1 MPGKTMHYDWFALAC
16 LEAFGTITDA
26 VACATFNQLVDDATH
41 QNLAARMMGTSLPP
55 ITQGEIDD
63 GAYAAL
69 SGGMHCDYERIA
81 VFHFPWGPYCDG
93 ICEKGV
99 VDESLKLAANKLKF
113 LIYGDSGRWEVQQLQ
128 ELARARVGVL
138 AHSAL
143 DANAAHFDFSGLPS
157 KRNAR
162 PAKDRKWYA
171 LLPAILPDAM
181 AIGHSEYDALPD
193 TIGAVWY
200 RRGHTRDNRA
210 IYFRA
215 AARMWNCL
223 RPDRA
228 VEVDPK
234 TWSIVSCARTRIPEC
249 VAVMSGVAANKDAT
263 LRAEIQKA
271 WLAQAGEP
279 MPAYQMPAWDASA
292 WNAFRTVTMDRLREV
307 LL

>member
-1 MPGKTMHYDWFALAC
+1 MHYDWFALAC
-16 LEAFGTITDA
+16 LEAFGTQTDA
-26 VACATFNQLVDDATH
+26 IASATFSQLVDDATH
-41 QNLAARMMGTSLPP
+41 ENLAPRMMGTSLPP

-63 GAYAAL
+63 VAYAAL

-113 LIYGDSGRWEVQQLQ
+113 LSCADSSQWDIRQAQ
-128 ELARARVGVL
+128 ELARAKVGLL

-157 KRNAR
+157 KMNAR
-162 PAKDRKWYA
+162 PAKDRKWWA
-171 LLPAILPDAM
+171 VLPAILPDKM
-181 AIGHSEYDALPD
+181 AIGHSEYGALPD

-200 RRGHTRDNRA
+200 RNGQTRDNRR

-223 RPDRA
+223 RPDQA
-228 VEVDPK
+228 VEVDLK
-234 TWSIVSCARTRIPEC
+234 TWNIVSRSRTRIPEC
-249 VAVMSGVAANKDAT
+249 VNIMAGVAANKDAT

-271 WLAQAGEP
+271 WLAKAGAP
-279 MPAYQMPAWDASA
+279 MPPYEIPDWDVSA
-292 WNAFRTVTMDRLREV
+292 WSAFRTVAMDRLREV